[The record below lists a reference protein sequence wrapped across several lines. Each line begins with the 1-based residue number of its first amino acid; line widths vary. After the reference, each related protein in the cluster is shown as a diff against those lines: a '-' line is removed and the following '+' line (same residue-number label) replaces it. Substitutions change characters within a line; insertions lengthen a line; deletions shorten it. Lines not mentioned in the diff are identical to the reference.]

1 MCENTFWSV
10 TLLCSLHL
18 LSGVGKT
25 KVWLGSSILIF
36 AVSILHFANT
46 LWFRLVAASHHAAIC
61 SLSSWWDEGE
71 KWKQNRTHGLGYTL
85 CNKTKKKKKKENRNK
100 NVMHGMQQPCAYFR
114 LAVLALPWPLSRA
127 NMAMA
132 FPCRGTKLSLVPG
145 ALPSLSHNKNISA
158 SAETTTLL
166 FPSTFSLCSNSLSTT
181 FPYKHWVCSK
191 FAFPCAKTLK

>member
-1 MCENTFWSV
+1 V
-10 TLLCSLHL
+10 TLLCSLHF

-85 CNKTKKKKKKENRNK
+85 CNKTKKNNNNNKKKKWCMACNNPVPTSGWLSWLCPDPCPVPTWQWPFPVEGPSSAWSQAHSRHSATTK
-100 NVMHGMQQPCAYFR
+100 TSVPQLKPQHFSSRQHFLCVQIHSVQPF
-114 LAVLALPWPLSRA
+114 LTHTEFVL
-127 NMAMA
+127 N
-132 FPCRGTKLSLVPG
+132 
-145 ALPSLSHNKNISA
+145 LPS
-158 SAETTTLL
+158 
-166 FPSTFSLCSNSLSTT
+166 P
-181 FPYKHWVCSK
+181 V
-191 FAFPCAKTLK
+191 LKL